1 MRGRANH
8 VQQHSCCHT
17 RVQVE
22 LFRQMF
28 NSNDRRVD
36 YDYYTYARSI
46 NYSEMTHILRSKAP
60 ELVEARTVAP
70 NVRKSHHIL
79 NDLNCWIVNKHSFLT
94 I

>member
-1 MRGRANH
+1 M
-8 VQQHSCCHT
+8 QQHSCCHT
-17 RVQVE
+17 RVQLE
-22 LFRQMF
+22 LFRELF
-28 NSNDRRVD
+28 NSNNQRVE

-46 NYSEMTHILRSKAP
+46 AHNKMTHILRSKAP

-70 NVRKSHHIL
+70 NVRKSHHIF